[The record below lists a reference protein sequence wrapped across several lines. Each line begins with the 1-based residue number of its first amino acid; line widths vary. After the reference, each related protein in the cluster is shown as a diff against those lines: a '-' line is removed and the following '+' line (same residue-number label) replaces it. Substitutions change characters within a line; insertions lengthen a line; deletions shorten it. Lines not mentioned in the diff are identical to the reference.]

1 VRGSCGSHDEVQL
14 CFLETCV
21 LPCGHEVSGEC
32 ALQTAHAVHGGA
44 GGSSEGQRW
53 LWGVQRA
60 AGQLRLLMQWW
71 GSLTHQGS
79 LEHHGSWR
87 QEGSWRQ
94 GGSLKHQGSLKRQ
107 GSLEH
112 QGFLKQQG
120 TLELQYQWTLPAGVN
135 RAEVP
140 KGIAVLGS
148 WHTSLCI
155 CKTMSSMIVQCR
167 SACLDC
173 NTTENQA
180 NV

>member
-1 VRGSCGSHDEVQL
+1 VRGSYGSHDVVQL

-53 LWGVQRA
+53 LLGVQRA
-60 AGQLRLLMQWW
+60 AGQLRLLIQWW
-71 GSLTHQGS
+71 GSLKHQGS

-87 QEGSWRQ
+87 QEGSRRQ
-94 GGSLKHQGSLKRQ
+94 EGSLRHQ

-112 QGFLKQQG
+112 QGSLKQQG
-120 TLELQYQWTLPAGVN
+120 SLEHQWPGTLPAGAN
-135 RAEVP
+135 GLEVP

-148 WHTSLCI
+148 WQTSVSI
-155 CKTMSSMIVQCR
+155 CKTKSSAIARCR

-173 NTTENQA
+173 NTTEHQA

>member
-1 VRGSCGSHDEVQL
+1 VRGSHGSHDEVQL

-60 AGQLRLLMQWW
+60 AGQLRLLIQWW

-87 QEGSWRQ
+87 QEGSLR
-94 GGSLKHQGSLKRQ
+94 HQ

-112 QGFLKQQG
+112 QGCLKQQG
-120 TLELQYQWTLPAGVN
+120 TLEHHCPWTLPAGAN
-135 RAEVP
+135 RSEVP

-155 CKTMSSMIVQCR
+155 CKTMSAMIVQCR
-167 SACLDC
+167 L
-173 NTTENQA
+173 QA
-180 NV
+180 NRATSCSV